1 MDNLILPDLDT
12 PALRRHFVNLFT
24 ARIAKDDVLGLAF
37 SRPFETEIHY
47 VSAQEYAWW
56 ELALTGDW
64 YQGQPGHA
72 QPHAGPLF
80 ARWCQ
85 LLKNT
90 FYENFS
96 GPQTTDA
103 QGHVLNLATMLAHRH
118 LTQQP
123 EYEHADANQPTTHIA
138 PAPKKMLVTF

>member
-1 MDNLILPDLDT
+1 MDNRLIPDLDT
-12 PALRRHFVNLFT
+12 PAQRRQFVNLFT
-24 ARIAKDDVLGLAF
+24 ARIAQDDVLSLVF

-56 ELALTGDW
+56 ELALTGNW
-64 YQGQPGHA
+64 YQGQPGYA

-96 GPQTTDA
+96 GPQATEA
-103 QGHVLNLATMLAHRH
+103 QGHVLNLATMLTHRH

-123 EYEHADANQPTTHIA
+123 EYEDADLTQPGRQITA
-138 PAPKKMLVTF
+138 KKMQVTF

>member
-1 MDNLILPDLDT
+1 MDNRILPDLDT
-12 PALRRHFVNLFT
+12 PAKRQHFVNLFT
-24 ARIAKDDVLGLAF
+24 ARIAKDDVLGLVF
-37 SRPFETEIHY
+37 SRPLENGVHY
-47 VSAQEYAWW
+47 TSEQEYTWW
-56 ELALTGDW
+56 ELALTGAW

-96 GPQTTDA
+96 GPQATEA
-103 QGHVLNLATMLAHRH
+103 QGHVLNLATMLTHRH

-123 EYEHADANQPTTHIA
+123 EYERAEPVQADNRFA
-138 PAPKKMLVTF
+138 PRKMQVTF